1 MVKGQKILNATVVV
15 FLTLSS
21 LSIGFIVG
29 VGVNNPTVVR
39 TQYERPETATEPT
52 EGVTAREFNQSMR
65 TGALVMVDRPVCE
78 RLEGKLWCGYM
89 NQFNS
94 EDSFNQ
100 DNKLINVAVKA
111 REKASE

>member
-1 MVKGQKILNATVVV
+1 MKYLILTFV
-15 FLTLSS
+15 S

-29 VGVNNPTVVR
+29 VGVNNPVVVR
-39 TQYERPETATEPT
+39 TPVRGLESISEPI
-52 EGVTAREFNQSMR
+52 EGITAREFNQSMR

-100 DNKLINVAVKA
+100 D
-111 REKASE
+111 